1 MFKKIKKSIK
11 VQIFSDSKDN
21 FTDLKKFNVDDD
33 DNNTENDL
41 DEQVLDSLAQA
52 NWNSNNINN
61 KRKRSNI
68 INNDNVAES
77 KIVKRLPNKKILLPF
92 QSKTNTIAGIENAR
106 NMNYSSNIIKEFT
119 KDDIIKSS
127 LSHLEASEV
136 KFIAP
141 IKQSYNDSK
150 DDRFETTRDESS
162 KNDKPFVSSS
172 KSSTPIIN
180 NKESKKEY
188 KYASESDSELDDRDD
203 DDNDI
208 VEESKEE
215 INFKNEF
222 INDLFS
228 KIRHNRIEYVKQ
240 IISNDRLKPNVR
252 DLNGNTMLHSC
263 CQNNLKKLAVLMIEF
278 GVDVNAINKKGLSA
292 LDYCENYKFDSLADI
307 ISGFGGETSL
317 VLNNSCNNNN
327 TNSNY
332 E

>member
-11 VQIFSDSKDN
+11 VQIYSDSKDD
-21 FTDLKKFNVDDD
+21 FSDLTKINVDID
-33 DNNTENDL
+33 DNNDL

-68 INNDNVAES
+68 INDVNIADS
-77 KIVKRLPNKKILLPF
+77 KTMKILPNKKTLQPF
-92 QSKTNTIAGIENAR
+92 QSKDGIENTP
-106 NMNYSSNIIKEFT
+106 NKNKSSNIMKEFT

-127 LSHLEASEV
+127 LSHLQPAEV

-141 IKQSYNDSK
+141 MKQSYCDSK
-150 DDRFETTRDESS
+150 DGRFETTRDEGS
-162 KNDKPFVSSS
+162 KNDKCFLSSS
-172 KSSTPIIN
+172 KSSTPIIK
-180 NKESKKEY
+180 NKESKEY
-188 KYASESDSELDDRDD
+188 TYVYESDSEVDD
-203 DDNDI
+203 DDDI

-240 IISNDRLKPNVR
+240 IISNDKLNPNVR
-252 DLNGNTMLHSC
+252 DNNGNTMLHSC
-263 CQNNLKKLAVLMIEF
+263 CQNNLKKLAILLIEF
-278 GVDVNAINKKGLSA
+278 GVDVNATNKKGLTA
-292 LDYCENYKFDSLADI
+292 LDYCENYKFTSVGDI
-307 ISGFGGETSL
+307 MSGFGAETSL
-317 VLNNSCNNNN
+317 ELNSCNNNN
-327 TNSNY
+327 